1 MRRFGDL
8 RLVEPAPL
16 LGLRRR
22 MIELE
27 DAQIL
32 GPLKPIGESV
42 ETGAQHQDL
51 PHAVCD
57 RMGRRILGEPAAHRD
72 EQAQASP
79 LRPFLGERDGAVGV
93 RP

>member
-8 RLVEPAPL
+8 RLGEPAPL

-27 DAQIL
+27 DAHIL
-32 GPLKPIGESV
+32 GPLEPIGEGV
-42 ETGAQHQDL
+42 EAGAQHQDL
-51 PHAVCD
+51 PHAFLD

-79 LRPFLGERDGAVGV
+79 LRPLPGERDGALGV
-93 RP
+93 LA